1 MVNSYYQTEAVMD
14 SSLLY
19 SAETVHCES
28 KNWTILFL
36 GISGRGLWWAGCF
49 SCHPTNSVRAL

>member
-28 KNWTILFL
+28 KNWIILFL
-36 GISGRGLWWAGCF
+36 Q
-49 SCHPTNSVRAL
+49 